1 MKNKYVEPEF
11 NLVEVDND
19 VVTTSDATDLPG
31 DNPGVN
37 PFTK

>member
-1 MKNKYVEPEF
+1 MKNKYVEPEL

-31 DNPGVN
+31 DHTGVN
-37 PFTK
+37 PLD